1 MLSLSKSLPLRRQQ
15 NQRQLLILNKMGLIQ
30 QNLESVTFVAGH
42 PTAARTA
49 TGQTTGIDVK
59 DYDGDLIFI
68 LDSAAGGGSSP
79 TLDVTIEDSADN
91 SSFSALSGAAF
102 TQVTGSAS
110 AQTLEVDANGCK
122 RYVRIKY
129 TIGGSSPSFTFS
141 VNGIG
146 LKKYG

>member
-1 MLSLSKSLPLRRQQ
+1 
-15 NQRQLLILNKMGLIQ
+15 MGLIQ
-30 QNLESVTFVAGH
+30 QNLESVNLIAGH
-42 PTAARTA
+42 PTATRTA
-49 TGQTTGIDVK
+49 TGQTSGIDVR
-59 DYDGDLIFI
+59 DYDGDLVFV
-68 LDSAAGGGSSP
+68 LDTTGGGSGSSP

-122 RYVRIKY
+122 RYVRVKY

-141 VNGIG
+141 VNAIG

>member
-1 MLSLSKSLPLRRQQ
+1 MSV
-15 NQRQLLILNKMGLIQ
+15 IQ
-30 QNLESVTFVAGH
+30 QNLDKVNLIAGH

-49 TGQTTGIDVK
+49 TGQTSGIDLRV
-59 DYDGDLIFI
+59 YDGDVVFV
-68 LDSAAGGGSSP
+68 LDSAAGAGTSP

-91 SSFSALSGAAF
+91 SSFAAIASGAVAF

-122 RYVRIKY
+122 RYVRVKY

-141 VNGIG
+141 VNAIG